1 MIFRFL
7 NVQGIAGL
15 VCGVALLGLLLI
27 QKSET
32 RHWKREAA
40 RQEQI
45 YRGEQAAFAGTVAN
59 YRAAAEAAR
68 AADRAAVE
76 KAQAEQRA
84 INERTANDYEKRL
97 AAARLAA
104 GRLRRDA
111 GGAAADPGPRRAAA
125 VPGLP
130 VAAGRAAE
138 GPGQDRLP
146 RSERLIATEQ
156 AIQLDELIKWV
167 RRQHS
172 VDPNG
177 AAAAAQAAVGKDP
190 PSSPANP
197 AE

>member
-15 VCGVALLGLLLI
+15 ACGLALLGLLLI
-27 QKSET
+27 QKGET

-40 RQEQI
+40 KHEQL

-68 AADRAAVE
+68 TADRAAVAKVE
-76 KAQAEQRA
+76 AQQRA
-84 INERTANDYEKRL
+84 INERTAYDYEKRI
-97 AAARLAA
+97 AAARLSAE
-104 GRLRRDA
+104 RLRGEA

-125 VPGLP
+125 MPGLS
-130 VAAGRAAE
+130 VAAGRPAQ

-167 RRQHS
+167 K
-172 VDPNG
+172 
-177 AAAAAQAAVGKDP
+177 AQAAVGKDAR
-190 PSSPANP
+190 SRRASPA
-197 AE
+197 E